1 MKSADVSGWDVDQ
14 DGDRERTR
22 ANQEADPE
30 SGGSVPSLVI
40 TGATEQVS
48 RDRKAWW
55 EIMFPLIYIHW
66 LHCSALTPSVPK
78 VPSLFRH
85 SQVDFLLHICR
96 LCSLFKRCLWS
107 ASKHRRPD
115 SFSSSI
121 CLFLL
126 LQNHPFPSYF
136 PTVLSVCGFIA
147 VIIHSRLVSSC
158 HMLDLRSSD
167 CFHSW
172 IFSLSLSDEVRSI
185 LRDQLQLS
193 KFKTV
198 FSFRLSPSY
207 FCNLPTSEVCL
218 CVFLT
223 SD

>member
-1 MKSADVSGWDVDQ
+1 MKSAGVSSWDVDKDQ
-14 DGDRERTR
+14 DQERTR
-22 ANQEADPE
+22 ANQEADPA

-40 TGATEQVS
+40 TGASEQVS

-55 EIMFPLIYIHW
+55 EIMFPLIYIHG
-66 LHCSALTPSVPK
+66 LRCSALTPSVPK

-126 LQNHPFPSYF
+126 LQNHLLPSYF
-136 PTVLSVCGFIA
+136 LTVLSVCGFIA
-147 VIIHSRLVSSC
+147 VIIHSRLVFSH

-167 CFHSW
+167 GFHSR
-172 IFSLSLSDEVRSI
+172 IFSLSLSDEEGNI
-185 LRDQLQLS
+185 LRDFNRRS
-193 KFKTV
+193 T
-198 FSFRLSPSY
+198 
-207 FCNLPTSEVCL
+207 PT
-218 CVFLT
+218 F
-223 SD
+223 